1 MIKTKFSDPLE
12 QLAKKRKRKT
22 LFKTVVL
29 ALITVLL
36 VVGIAFKGF
45 TYLTSKNGQKTYH
58 NFELLSE
65 IAYPNISY
73 DSLYYQ
79 PSGQFT
85 GKVHAD
91 RFKDIDG
98 VQIPYS
104 SFEENYSISGTFG
117 TNADEKSE
125 KNGLYDRGT
134 RQKVPQFFNKN
145 VKYKKGEAKTTPT
158 NDLKYVNKLNN
169 DLIEIAITFDKSY
182 SYKEIKTMI
191 PNNIKQNWLW
201 IGTSTELDTS
211 YWPTKY
217 QFGTDHETL
226 NTPQIFIDK
235 IKENLKGNSK
245 VYFNNINI
253 YSDLEKYAKKY
264 DKVNN
269 SDKLKFSGI
278 ILTGKAENFKQLK
291 EKEWIHA
298 SSIGA
303 NIEYKPYYKLDKE

>member
-1 MIKTKFSDPLE
+1 
-12 QLAKKRKRKT
+12 
-22 LFKTVVL
+22 
-29 ALITVLL
+29 
-36 VVGIAFKGF
+36 
-45 TYLTSKNGQKTYH
+45 
-58 NFELLSE
+58 
-65 IAYPNISY
+65 
-73 DSLYYQ
+73 
-79 PSGQFT
+79 
-85 GKVHAD
+85 
-91 RFKDIDG
+91 
-98 VQIPYS
+98 
-104 SFEENYSISGTFG
+104 
-117 TNADEKSE
+117 
-125 KNGLYDRGT
+125 
-134 RQKVPQFFNKN
+134 
-145 VKYKKGEAKTTPT
+145 
-158 NDLKYVNKLNN
+158 
-169 DLIEIAITFDKSY
+169 
-182 SYKEIKTMI
+182 TMI

-217 QFGTDHETL
+217 QFGTDPETL

-291 EKEWIHA
+291 EKEWVHA

>member
-104 SFEENYSISGTFG
+104 SFEENY
-117 TNADEKSE
+117 
-125 KNGLYDRGT
+125 
-134 RQKVPQFFNKN
+134 
-145 VKYKKGEAKTTPT
+145 
-158 NDLKYVNKLNN
+158 
-169 DLIEIAITFDKSY
+169 
-182 SYKEIKTMI
+182 
-191 PNNIKQNWLW
+191 
-201 IGTSTELDTS
+201 
-211 YWPTKY
+211 
-217 QFGTDHETL
+217 
-226 NTPQIFIDK
+226 
-235 IKENLKGNSK
+235 
-245 VYFNNINI
+245 
-253 YSDLEKYAKKY
+253 
-264 DKVNN
+264 
-269 SDKLKFSGI
+269 
-278 ILTGKAENFKQLK
+278 
-291 EKEWIHA
+291 
-298 SSIGA
+298 
-303 NIEYKPYYKLDKE
+303 

>member
-1 MIKTKFSDPLE
+1 
-12 QLAKKRKRKT
+12 
-22 LFKTVVL
+22 
-29 ALITVLL
+29 
-36 VVGIAFKGF
+36 
-45 TYLTSKNGQKTYH
+45 
-58 NFELLSE
+58 
-65 IAYPNISY
+65 
-73 DSLYYQ
+73 
-79 PSGQFT
+79 
-85 GKVHAD
+85 
-91 RFKDIDG
+91 
-98 VQIPYS
+98 
-104 SFEENYSISGTFG
+104 
-117 TNADEKSE
+117 
-125 KNGLYDRGT
+125 
-134 RQKVPQFFNKN
+134 FFNKN

-217 QFGTDHETL
+217 QFGTDPETL

-291 EKEWIHA
+291 EKEWVHA